1 MRGYQV
7 GNSLALTRYKF
18 VKTELGF
25 GFVAGFLERNKGKSV
40 FGVTG
45 EMGVCL
51 LVPAIRSRARLAQG
65 VARNSETLQVFGLQS
80 LGYAARFCSSW
91 HRLSLDDLDR

>member
-7 GNSLALTRYKF
+7 GHSLALTRYKF
-18 VKTELGF
+18 AKTEF
-25 GFVAGFLERNKGKSV
+25 GFVAGFFERDKGKSV

-45 EMGVCL
+45 DMGVSL
-51 LVPAIRSRARLAQG
+51 LVPVIRSRARLVQG

-91 HRLSLDDLDR
+91 HRLSLDDRDR